1 MSVSAMGIRLTDP
14 VLVDE
19 AHSIFEVQ
27 LLGPEGALRDA
38 REFRIAGNTVDRFT
52 EREMSDFVAQAVS
65 DLMSAWL
72 DRHGM

>member
-1 MSVSAMGIRLTDP
+1 MPANALGIRLTDP

-27 LLGPEGALRDA
+27 LLDSEGALRDA

-52 EREMSDFVAQAVS
+52 EREMTDFVAQAVG
-65 DLMSAWL
+65 DMMSAWL